1 VVSVMPEILLV
12 CDIAEEYGHLI
23 TQLEAAGARVFR
35 RRNLGAALHSV
46 RSTLTHELSVIADM
60 KVIGEGDRV
69 LLGELNSLHPKV
81 QTVLFSGHEPQE
93 DVSRLLQGLG
103 NVRIF
108 GMPLSDPTS
117 DRFVS
122 ELMSSSSI
130 QGVAQPFDQQP
141 AQTQTAHVHAAS
153 GDHARGGHGAG
164 ANHYTEEFLRR
175 VGLSDVPVLLHGE
188 TGVGKEVM
196 ARRLWTYSS
205 RSGKPFFKL
214 NCTALPSDL
223 IESELFGYDKGAF
236 TGATADKPGK
246 FELAQNGTLLLD
258 EIGDMD
264 IRLQAKLLQVLQD
277 GEVQPLGSARVIKV
291 NVRVMAATHRDLR
304 SAITQGSF
312 REDLY
317 YRLSVINIVVHPLR
331 ERRDEIL
338 PLAEKLLLRHMAP
351 GSTPPEIPES
361 LKRAMLVHPWPGNVR
376 ELENLM
382 RRLIIYQDT
391 NLLIEE
397 LADSVAAARR
407 RRATDRI
414 AEVPRTPM
422 NFNHFAEA
430 SRSAESKLLIE
441 TLESSRW
448 NRRQAAQQLNLDYK
462 ALLYKLQKYG
472 IVHQKVRRREQDA

>member
-1 VVSVMPEILLV
+1 
-12 CDIAEEYGHLI
+12 
-23 TQLEAAGARVFR
+23 
-35 RRNLGAALHSV
+35 
-46 RSTLTHELSVIADM
+46 
-60 KVIGEGDRV
+60 
-69 LLGELNSLHPKV
+69 
-81 QTVLFSGHEPQE
+81 
-93 DVSRLLQGLG
+93 
-103 NVRIF
+103 
-108 GMPLSDPTS
+108 
-117 DRFVS
+117 
-122 ELMSSSSI
+122 
-130 QGVAQPFDQQP
+130 
-141 AQTQTAHVHAAS
+141 
-153 GDHARGGHGAG
+153 
-164 ANHYTEEFLRR
+164 
-175 VGLSDVPVLLHGE
+175 
-188 TGVGKEVM
+188 
-196 ARRLWTYSS
+196 
-205 RSGKPFFKL
+205 
-214 NCTALPSDL
+214 
-223 IESELFGYDKGAF
+223 
-236 TGATADKPGK
+236 
-246 FELAQNGTLLLD
+246 
-258 EIGDMD
+258 
-264 IRLQAKLLQVLQD
+264 
-277 GEVQPLGSARVIKV
+277 
-291 NVRVMAATHRDLR
+291 
-304 SAITQGSF
+304 
-312 REDLY
+312 
-317 YRLSVINIVVHPLR
+317 VVHPLR

>member
-1 VVSVMPEILLV
+1 
-12 CDIAEEYGHLI
+12 
-23 TQLEAAGARVFR
+23 
-35 RRNLGAALHSV
+35 
-46 RSTLTHELSVIADM
+46 
-60 KVIGEGDRV
+60 
-69 LLGELNSLHPKV
+69 V
-81 QTVLFSGHEPQE
+81 QTILFFRHESQEGISGQLH
-93 DVSRLLQGLG
+93 GLG
-103 NVRIF
+103 NVRVLAT
-108 GMPLSDPTS
+108 PLRDPTS

-122 ELMSSSSI
+122 ELISSNAT
-130 QGVAQPFDQQP
+130 QEVARPFGRP
-141 AQTQTAHVHAAS
+141 AGARANNAHGAS
-153 GDHARGGHGAG
+153 GDHSGSVHGAN

-205 RSGKPFFKL
+205 RSGRPFFKL

-277 GEVQPLGSARVIKV
+277 GEVQPLGSARLLKV

-304 SAITQGSF
+304 AAIAQGSF

-317 YRLSVINIVVHPLR
+317 YRLSVINITVSPLR

-338 PLAEKLLLRHMAP
+338 SLAEKLLLRHITPP
-351 GSTPPEIPES
+351 GSTPPEIPET
-361 LKRAMLVHPWPGNVR
+361 LKRAMLAHPWPGNVR

-391 NLLIEE
+391 NLLIAE
-397 LADSVAAARR
+397 LADSAATARR
-407 RRATDRI
+407 RRATDRF
-414 AEVPRTPM
+414 AEVPRSSM

-430 SRSAESKLLIE
+430 SRTAESKLLIE
-441 TLESSRW
+441 TLDSSRW
-448 NRRQAAQQLNLDYK
+448 NRRQAAQRLNLDYK
-462 ALLYKLQKYG
+462 AFLYKLQKYG
-472 IVHQKVRRREQDA
+472 IVDRKARRREQDV

>member
-1 VVSVMPEILLV
+1 MPEILLV
-12 CDIAEEYGHLI
+12 SEVVEEHTHLI
-23 TQLEAAGARVFR
+23 RQLEAIGVHVTWRQT
-35 RRNLGAALHSV
+35 LGAAVHSV
-46 RSTLTHELSVIADM
+46 RSNARCELSVIADM
-60 KVIGEGDRV
+60 TVLAQGDREA
-69 LLGELNSLHPKV
+69 LTELNSLHPNV
-81 QTVLFSGHEPQE
+81 QTILFSRHEPQGIAGQ
-93 DVSRLLQGLG
+93 LHGLG
-103 NVRIF
+103 NVRVIA
-108 GMPLSDPTS
+108 MPLHDPTS
-117 DRFVS
+117 HRFVS
-122 ELMSSSSI
+122 ELISSNAT
-130 QGVAQPFDQQP
+130 QKVAQPSERLAEAP
-141 AQTQTAHVHAAS
+141 SRNGRASS
-153 GDHARGGHGAG
+153 GDHQGNIRGAN

-196 ARRLWTYSS
+196 ARCLWTHSS

-277 GEVQPLGSARVIKV
+277 GEVQPLGSARLIRV

-304 SAITQGSF
+304 AAIAQGSF

-317 YRLSVINIVVHPLR
+317 YRLSVINITVSPLR
-331 ERRDEIL
+331 ERRNEIL
-338 PLAEKLLLRHMAP
+338 PLAEKLLLRHMPP
-351 GSTPPEIPES
+351 GSTPLEIPET
-361 LKRAMLVHPWPGNVR
+361 LKQAMLAHPWPGNVR

-382 RRLIIYQDT
+382 RRLLIYQDT
-391 NLLIEE
+391 NLLIAE
-397 LADSVAAARR
+397 LTASVETARG

-414 AEVPRTPM
+414 VEVPRSPI

-430 SRSAESKLLIE
+430 SRTAESKLLIE

-448 NRRQAAQQLNLDYK
+448 NRRQAAQRLNLDYK

-472 IVHQKVRRREQDA
+472 IVARKTGQQEQDA